1 MAEVPIGT
9 EIPVILQELQH
20 RHSHDSARDSEK
32 TAATPTLYADEKS
45 IANATEEREESV
57 ADSRRSTD
65 MKAPYEASLREKQ
78 EEVLTR
84 IETTTSNGEVVYPT
98 GLKLTFITIALCLS
112 VLCMALVSCS
122 LEVLDEAYLSTP
134 QDNTIIATAIPK
146 ITDEFQAL
154 GDVGWYASAYL
165 LTTCAFQLFFGKLY
179 TVCIPSILHRQSMF

>member
-20 RHSHDSARDSEK
+20 RHSHDSTRDSEK

-78 EEVLTR
+78 EEVLAR
-84 IETTTSNGEVVYPT
+84 IETTTSNGEIEYPT

-112 VLCMALVSCS
+112 VLCMALVSCPLRVVEQS
-122 LEVLDEAYLSTP
+122 LPSNPAGQHDHRNCDSQNHRRVPGIGRCRLVRQCILVDHMRLPTLLWQTVHST
-134 QDNTIIATAIPK
+134 
-146 ITDEFQAL
+146 
-154 GDVGWYASAYL
+154 
-165 LTTCAFQLFFGKLY
+165 
-179 TVCIPSILHRQSMF
+179 